1 MPERE
6 WADKDYYGV
15 LGVPK
20 TASEAEIK
28 KAYRKL
34 AQKYHPDANPDDK
47 SAEERFKEVSVAYD
61 VLGDA
66 KQRKEYD
73 DFREMLT
80 SGFGGGGF
88 GGGRGPFRGGGPGGG
103 VRGGA
108 GGGVRGGPGGARI
121 RIEDLGDLGNIF
133 TGNDAAFGEDAINTL
148 FGRGKTR
155 GRDLE
160 TTLQLSFEEALN
172 GSTANLRL
180 TDPSSGTRSIRVR
193 IPEGVTDGAR
203 IRVGGR
209 GGPSPNG
216 GPSGDLYVTVS
227 VAPHPIFGRKG
238 RDLTLSLPITFPEAA
253 LGAEVAVPTLD
264 GGSVTLKIPAG
275 TQTGRTFRIR
285 GKGGISAGDKGGT
298 SGGEKGGTSGASSGK
313 PNDLLVTANIVV
325 PQRLTKESR
334 ELLEQFAEVQPESPR
349 EHLGTGRR

>member
-6 WADKDYYGV
+6 WADKDYYAV
-15 LGVPK
+15 LGVAK
-20 TASEAEIK
+20 TAPEAEVK

-34 AQKYHPDANPDDK
+34 AQKYHPDANPNDT
-47 SAEERFKEVSVAYD
+47 SAEEKFKEVSAAYD

-66 KQRKEYD
+66 KSRKEYD
-73 DFREMLT
+73 DFREMLN
-80 SGFGGGGF
+80 SGFGGFG
-88 GGGRGPFRGGGPGGG
+88 GGGRGPF
-103 VRGGA
+103 GGA
-108 GGGVRGGPGGARI
+108 GGARGGGTRI

-133 TGNDAAFGEDAINTL
+133 TGNDAIFGEDAIGTL
-148 FGRGKTR
+148 FGRGKTK

-160 TTLQLSFEEALN
+160 TTLQLGFEEALN
-172 GSTANLRL
+172 GTTASLRL
-180 TDPSSGTRSIRVR
+180 TDPAGGSRSIRVR

-209 GGPSPNG
+209 GSPSPNG
-216 GPSGDLYVTVS
+216 GPAGDLYVTVS

-264 GGSVTLKIPAG
+264 GGTVTLKIPAG

-285 GKGGISAGDKGGT
+285 GKGGLGAG
-298 SGGEKGGTSGASSGK
+298 SNGAGSQPGSSGK
-313 PNDLLVTANIVV
+313 PNDLYVTANIVV
-325 PQRLTKESR
+325 PHRLSKEAR
-334 ELLEQFAEVQPESPR
+334 ELLEQFAEAQPESPR

>member
-6 WADKDYYGV
+6 WADKDYYAV

-20 TASEAEIK
+20 TASEADVK

-34 AQKYHPDANPDDK
+34 AQKYHPDANPNDT
-47 SAEERFKEVSVAYD
+47 SAEERFKEVSGAYD

-73 DFREMLT
+73 DFREMLS
-80 SGFGGGGF
+80 SGFGGGFPGGGF
-88 GGGRGPFRGGGPGGG
+88 PGGGRGGRGPFGGGGT
-103 VRGGA
+103 
-108 GGGVRGGPGGARI
+108 RI

-133 TGNDAAFGEDAINTL
+133 TGNDAVFGEDAINTL
-148 FGRGKTR
+148 FGRGKTK

-160 TTLQLSFEEALN
+160 TTLQLGFEEALN
-172 GSTANLRL
+172 GTTASLRL
-180 TDPSSGTRSIRVR
+180 TDPGGGSRSIRVR

-216 GPSGDLYVTVS
+216 GPAGDLYVTVS

-238 RDLTLSLPITFPEAA
+238 RDLTLSLPVTFAEAA

-264 GGSVTLKIPAG
+264 GGSVTLKIPPG

-285 GKGGISAGDKGGT
+285 GKGGA
-298 SGGEKGGTSGASSGK
+298 SGK
-313 PNDLLVTANIVV
+313 ANDLYVTANIVV
-325 PQRLTKESR
+325 PQRMSKEAK
-334 ELLEQFAEVQPESPR
+334 ELLEQFAEVQPETPR
-349 EHLGTGRR
+349 EHLGTGSR